1 MTEQEKYGMDQ
12 LLKYLEMQIN
22 LKSDRIRMY
31 KKQMDSNYLYYFAW
45 GGQGPVQG
53 VLHDRE
59 V

>member
-31 KKQMDSNYLYYFAW
+31 KKQMDSN
-45 GGQGPVQG
+45 VSI
-53 VLHDRE
+53 R
-59 V
+59 